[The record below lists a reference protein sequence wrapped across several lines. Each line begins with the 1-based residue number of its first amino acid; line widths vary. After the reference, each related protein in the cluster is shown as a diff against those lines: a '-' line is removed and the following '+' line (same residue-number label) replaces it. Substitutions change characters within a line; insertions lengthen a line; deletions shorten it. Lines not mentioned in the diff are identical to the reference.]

1 MDETDV
7 CANLIAVATRRGE
20 SLAALSRLLGRNDAY
35 LQQFVTRGSPRRLG
49 ERERRTLA
57 AYLGIDESELGGRA
71 EGTAVAPMFR
81 VPRIDA
87 VASAGPGGM
96 LAEDRLRP
104 GEAID
109 PALLRQWGVRA
120 DALSI
125 ITAQGESM
133 LPTIADGDDML
144 VDRGDTR
151 IGVRGGIYVLRLD
164 AGLVVKRLAKRGTA
178 IAVISDNPQFPTL
191 TIDAPTDPA
200 GDPAIA
206 PVEVIGRVVRIT
218 RVLK

>member
-1 MDETDV
+1 MDEADV
-7 CANLIAVATRRGE
+7 RANLIAVAARRGE

-57 AYLGIDESELGGRA
+57 AYLGIDEGDLGGRA
-71 EGTAVAPMFR
+71 EGIAVAAMFR

-109 PALLRQWGVRA
+109 PVLLRQWGVRA

-144 VDRGDTR
+144 VDRSDTR
-151 IGVRGGIYVLRLD
+151 IGGRGGIYVLRLD
-164 AGLVVKRLAKRGTA
+164 TGLVVKRLAKRGSA
-178 IAVISDNPQFPTL
+178 IAVISDNPAFPTL
-191 TIDAPTDPA
+191 TFDPA
-200 GDPAIA
+200 ADPAMA